1 MIKYLDKFFTYLE
14 VEKNYSSHTIIN
26 YRVDLKEFAGFLGK
40 IPIEAVEYPDLRRF
54 LAQLKNRNLK
64 PRSVSRK
71 LSSLRSFL
79 KFLQREKVIQSN
91 PAKLLMTPKLD
102 KPLPHFMSEE
112 ETVQIIEAPKPGKF
126 NSLRDR
132 AIFEILYSTGIRV
145 GELVGLNVEDVDFI
159 GNIIKVMGKGKK
171 ERLVPIGN
179 QALHALKEYLDRRL
193 ESPTL
198 VGENRFDSPPLV
210 GGVRGGG
217 DIGCIFVNKGGT
229 RLSDRSVRNII
240 NKYILEQAMAQHVTP
255 HMFRHSF
262 ATHLLN
268 HGADLRSVQ
277 ELLGHVN
284 LSTTQIYTHLTT
296 EKIKKVYDQSHPR
309 A

>member
-1 MIKYLDKFFTYLE
+1 MTKYLDKFLTYLE
-14 VEKNYSSHTIIN
+14 VEKNYSSHTTLN
-26 YRVDLKEFAGFLGK
+26 YRIDLEEFTKFLGN
-40 IPIEAVEYPDLRRF
+40 ISFDSVEYPDLRRF
-54 LAQLKNRNLK
+54 LAQLKSRNLK
-64 PRSVSRK
+64 PRTLSRK
-71 LSSLRSFL
+71 LSSLRSFY
-79 KFLQREKVIQSN
+79 KYLQREKVIKAN
-91 PAKLLMTPKLD
+91 PAKLLVTPKLD

-112 ETVQIIEAPKPGKF
+112 ESVQLIEAPQKGKL
-126 NSLRDR
+126 NSPRDK

-145 GELVGLNVEDVDFI
+145 SELVGLNVDDVDFF

-171 ERLVPIGN
+171 ERMVPIGEH
-179 QALHALKEYLDRRL
+179 ALGALKEYLDHRKADH
-193 ESPTL
+193 SF
-198 VGENRFDSPPLV
+198 V
-210 GGVRGGG
+210 
-217 DIGCIFVNKGGT
+217 FVNKNGT
-229 RLSDRSVRNII
+229 RLGDRSVRNII

-296 EKIKKVYDQSHPR
+296 EKLKKVYDQSHPR

>member
-1 MIKYLDKFFTYLE
+1 
-14 VEKNYSSHTIIN
+14 
-26 YRVDLKEFAGFLGK
+26 
-40 IPIEAVEYPDLRRF
+40 
-54 LAQLKNRNLK
+54 LAQLKGRNLK
-64 PRSVSRK
+64 PRTVSRK
-71 LSSLRSFL
+71 LSSLRSFF

-91 PAKLLMTPKLD
+91 PAKLLVTPKLD

-112 ETVQIIEAPKPGKF
+112 ETVQLIESPKSGKI
-126 NSLRDR
+126 NSPRDR

-145 GELVGLNVEDVDFI
+145 SELVGLKVDDVDFI

-171 ERLVPIGN
+171 ERMAPIGE
-179 QALHALKEYLDRRL
+179 QALEALKKYID
-193 ESPTL
+193 
-198 VGENRFDSPPLV
+198 NRKVDNK
-210 GGVRGGG
+210 
-217 DIGCIFVNKGGT
+217 FVFLNKNGT
-229 RLSDRSVRNII
+229 PLSDRSVRNII

-296 EKIKKVYDQSHPR
+296 DKLKKVYDQSHPR

>member
-1 MIKYLDKFFTYLE
+1 MIRYLDKFFTYFE
-14 VEKNYSSHTIIN
+14 IEKNYSPHTILN
-26 YRVDLKEFAGFLGK
+26 YRIDLEEFAGFLGK
-40 IPIEAVEYPDLRRF
+40 TPIEVVEYPDLRRF
-54 LAQLKNRNLK
+54 LAQLKGRNLK
-64 PRSVSRK
+64 PRTLARK
-71 LSSLRSFL
+71 LSSLRSFF
-79 KFLQREKVIQSN
+79 KFLQREGVIKLN
-91 PAKLLMTPKLD
+91 PAKLVVTPKLD

-112 ETVQIIEAPKPGKF
+112 ESTQLIESPKSGKI
-126 NSLRDR
+126 NSPRDK
-132 AIFEILYSTGIRV
+132 AIFEVLYSTGIRV
-145 GELVGLNVEDVDFI
+145 SELVGLNVDDVDFI

-171 ERLVPIGN
+171 ERMVPIGDH
-179 QALHALKEYLDRRL
+179 ALNALKEYLDGRR
-193 ESPTL
+193 
-198 VGENRFDSPPLV
+198 VDNKF
-210 GGVRGGG
+210 
-217 DIGCIFVNKGGT
+217 IFVNKNGT
-229 RLSDRSVRNII
+229 RLGDRSVRNVI

-296 EKIKKVYDQSHPR
+296 DKLKKVYDQAHPR

>member
-1 MIKYLDKFFTYLE
+1 MKYLDKFFTYLE
-14 VEKNYSSHTIIN
+14 VEKNYSSHTILN
-26 YRVDLKEFAGFLGK
+26 YRIDLEEFASFLRSVSCGASDEQSL
-40 IPIEAVEYPDLRRF
+40 PVEAVVYADLRRF
-54 LAQLKNRNLK
+54 LAQLKARRLK
-64 PRSVSRK
+64 PRSLARK
-71 LSSLRSFL
+71 LSSLRSFF
-79 KFLQREKVIQSN
+79 KFLQREKIIQTN
-91 PAKLLMTPKLD
+91 PAKLLVTPKLD

-112 ETVQIIEAPKPGKF
+112 ETVQLIESPKSGKI
-126 NSLRDR
+126 NSPRDK
-132 AIFEILYSTGIRV
+132 AILEILYSAGIRV
-145 GELVGLNVEDVDFI
+145 SELVGLNVDDVDFI

-171 ERLVPIGN
+171 ERIVPIGN
-179 QALHALKEYLDRRL
+179 HALSALKEYLDGRK
-193 ESPTL
+193 
-198 VGENRFDSPPLV
+198 VDNKF
-210 GGVRGGG
+210 
-217 DIGCIFVNKGGT
+217 IFVNKNGT
-229 RLSDRSVRNII
+229 RLGDRSVRNII

-296 EKIKKVYDQSHPR
+296 EKLKKVYDQAHPR